1 MNVLFYALG
10 VVVAGVG
17 LASAWI
23 SGRDVGYRNAT
34 REHDLLDDNEPT
46 IYRPDNDAGRRK

>member
-1 MNVLFYALG
+1 MNVLFYTLG

-34 REHDLLDDNEPT
+34 REHDMLDDNEPT
-46 IYRPDNDAGRRK
+46 IYRPDNDDGRGK

>member
-10 VVVAGVG
+10 VIVAGVG

-23 SGRDVGYRNAT
+23 SGRDVGYRNAM
-34 REHDLLDDNEPT
+34 REHDMLDDHEPT
-46 IYRPDNDAGRRK
+46 IYCPDNDAGRGK

>member
-10 VVVAGVG
+10 VVVAGIG

-23 SGRDVGYRNAT
+23 SGRDVGYRNAM
-34 REHDLLDDNEPT
+34 RDRDLLDDSETT
-46 IYRPDNDAGRRK
+46 IYRPDNDAGPGK

>member
-1 MNVLFYALG
+1 MNILFYVLG

-23 SGRDVGYRNAT
+23 SGRDVGYRNAM
-34 REHDLLDDNEPT
+34 RDRDLLDDHEPT
-46 IYRPDNDAGRRK
+46 IYRPDDDAGPGK

>member
-23 SGRDVGYRNAT
+23 SGRDVGYRNAM
-34 REHDLLDDNEPT
+34 RENDLLDDNEPT
-46 IYRPDNDAGRRK
+46 IYRPDDDAGHGK

>member
-23 SGRDVGYRNAT
+23 SGRDVGYRNAM
-34 REHDLLDDNEPT
+34 REHDMLDDHEPT
-46 IYRPDNDAGRRK
+46 IYRPDNDAGHGK

>member
-10 VVVAGVG
+10 VVVAGIG

-23 SGRDVGYRNAT
+23 SGRDVRYRNAM

-46 IYRPDNDAGRRK
+46 IYRPDNDAGRGK

>member
-1 MNVLFYALG
+1 MNILFYALG

-23 SGRDVGYRNAT
+23 SGRDVSYRNAM
-34 REHDLLDDNEPT
+34 REHDMLDDHEPT
-46 IYRPDNDAGRRK
+46 IYRPDNDAGHEK

>member
-23 SGRDVGYRNAT
+23 SGRDVGYRNAM
-34 REHDLLDDNEPT
+34 REHDMLDDNEQT
-46 IYRPDNDAGRRK
+46 IYRPDNDDGRGK